1 MSRSPSL
8 LSRIFLTGRTV
19 LYVKQVPKLP
29 LLDYTCVDDP
39 CVIDVPSCLE
49 ELVLDDLLCKAKS
62 NLKSTHSGQFW
73 KPTKNQFFSPGTM
86 AKLKK
91 KRQSYFPVHPL
102 LDKYSH
108 KQFQYKYK
116 VSLLLFTTN
125 SCTNLPRR
133 QIHFHFP
140 LHILLYQVHC

>member
-8 LSRIFLTGRTV
+8 LSTIFLTGRTV

-49 ELVLDDLLCKAKS
+49 ELVLDELLWKAKS

-73 KPTKNQFFSPGTM
+73 KPTKNQFFSRGTM
-86 AKLKK
+86 AKLEK
-91 KRQSYFPVHPL
+91 KR
-102 LDKYSH
+102 
-108 KQFQYKYK
+108 
-116 VSLLLFTTN
+116 
-125 SCTNLPRR
+125 
-133 QIHFHFP
+133 
-140 LHILLYQVHC
+140 